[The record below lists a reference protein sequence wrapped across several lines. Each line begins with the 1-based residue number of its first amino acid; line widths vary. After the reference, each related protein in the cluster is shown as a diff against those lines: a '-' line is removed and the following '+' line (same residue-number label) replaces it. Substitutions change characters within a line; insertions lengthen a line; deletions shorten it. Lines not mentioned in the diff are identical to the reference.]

1 MELVYGR
8 LSTPVNL
15 DDKYKKIYEA
25 FVEEKKTFM
34 AKAWIVEKKEDALE
48 WLLKNYPHE
57 KEEQTLVA
65 AIFNSNITGID
76 DKNARSKA
84 LTDTIVRIKRHHLD
98 EKSRN
103 IQDLGELQKIIRLKS
118 ELQHLHIS
126 L

>member
-1 MELVYGR
+1 M
-8 LSTPVNL
+8 
-15 DDKYKKIYEA
+15 
-25 FVEEKKTFM
+25 
-34 AKAWIVEKKEDALE
+34 
-48 WLLKNYPHE
+48 
-57 KEEQTLVA
+57 VA